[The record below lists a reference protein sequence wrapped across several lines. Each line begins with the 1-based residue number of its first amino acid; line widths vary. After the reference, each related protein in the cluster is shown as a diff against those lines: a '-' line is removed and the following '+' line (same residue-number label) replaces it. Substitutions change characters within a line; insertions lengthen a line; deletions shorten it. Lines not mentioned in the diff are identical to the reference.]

1 MTNKLTP
8 EEQATIDK
16 FVAHANTM
24 SPDEWAEVLSPEE
37 IDRINRQKDN
47 LTALVAVVGPLVLV
61 LILLGVSVWF
71 GWWAT

>member
-1 MTNKLTP
+1 MTDKLTP
-8 EEQATIDK
+8 EEQAKI
-16 FVAHANTM
+16 
-24 SPDEWAEVLSPEE
+24 LSPEE

-47 LTALVAVVGPLVLV
+47 LTVLVAVVGPLVLV

>member
-1 MTNKLTP
+1 MPDKLTP
-8 EEQATIDK
+8 EEQADVDK
-16 FVAHANTM
+16 VVAHAKNMT
-24 SPDEWAEVLSPEE
+24 PDEQAKILTPEE

-47 LTALVAVVGPLVLV
+47 LTVLVAVVGPLVLV

>member
-1 MTNKLTP
+1 MADKLTP
-8 EEQATIDK
+8 EEQANVDK
-16 FVAHANTM
+16 VVSHAKTM
-24 SPDEWAEVLSPEE
+24 TPDEWAKVLPPEE

>member
-1 MTNKLTP
+1 MADKLTP
-8 EEQATIDK
+8 EEQAKI
-16 FVAHANTM
+16 
-24 SPDEWAEVLSPEE
+24 LSPEE

-47 LTALVAVVGPLVLV
+47 LTVLVAVVGPLVLV

>member
-1 MTNKLTP
+1 MTDKLPP
-8 EEQATIDK
+8 EEQATVDK
-16 FVAHANTM
+16 VVAHAKTM
-24 SPDEWAEVLSPEE
+24 SPDEWAEILPPEE

-47 LTALVAVVGPLVLV
+47 LTVLVAVVGPLVLI